1 MPDNWQANVARDV
14 LLIRAQLLEKIRYFM
29 RERNILE
36 VDTPI
41 LSTAS
46 ISDPNI
52 QSVSASLSN
61 RQHAQP
67 FFLSTSPEFCM
78 KRLLACGSGA
88 IYQITKVFRDDEIGR
103 LHQPEFSMLEWYQPG
118 YDHHDLMDEVS
129 ALLVCLGLTPAQQ
142 NTYEN
147 AFREYLDIN
156 PHKASISELQTLA
169 SNLGLNG
176 ESSER
181 SILLEFIFSHSVSPN
196 LGQKIPLLLYNY
208 PVCQAALARIS
219 VDELPIAERFELF
232 INGMEIANGFHELTD
247 ANEQRRRFE
256 LENQLRHQRGS
267 AEVAVDEQFLSAL
280 EAGLPDCAGVA
291 IGLDRLLMVLS
302 DKQQISEVMTFPL
315 RDA

>member
-1 MPDNWQANVARDV
+1 
-14 LLIRAQLLEKIRYFM
+14 
-29 RERNILE
+29 
-36 VDTPI
+36 
-41 LSTAS
+41 
-46 ISDPNI
+46 
-52 QSVSASLSN
+52 
-61 RQHAQP
+61 
-67 FFLSTSPEFCM
+67 M

-118 YDHHDLMDEVS
+118 YEHHDLMDEVS

-142 NTYEN
+142 NTYKN
-147 AFREYLDIN
+147 AFLEYLDIN
-156 PHKASISELQTLA
+156 PHKATISELQTLA
-169 SNLGLNG
+169 SDLGLHG
-176 ESSER
+176 ESNER

-196 LGQKIPLLLYNY
+196 LGQRIPLLLYNY
-208 PVCQAALARIS
+208 PVCQAALAKIS

-256 LENQLRHQRGS
+256 LENQLRHQRGL

-280 EAGLPDCAGVA
+280 ETGLPDCAGVA

-302 DKQQISEVMTFPL
+302 DKQQISDVMTFPL
-315 RDA
+315 GDA